1 MSRADLEIAGG
12 QALPQF
18 PLSRAIQQLEGELGG
33 PLFRRERHLAH
44 VTELGEMVRPH
55 LETVYEAALKA
66 TRLSEDI
73 KRLKKVPLKLG
84 IMRTI
89 SPDEIVDLI
98 AALKT
103 RHDGLELRL
112 CNASALGDHVLAV
125 SAKSKTLAVFVT

>member
-1 MSRADLEIAGG
+1 
-12 QALPQF
+12 
-18 PLSRAIQQLEGELGG
+18 
-33 PLFRRERHLAH
+33 
-44 VTELGEMVRPH
+44 